1 MPMQNP
7 FSSSEPVTDPSRFYG
22 RRGDIRRIYA
32 RIGAERPQSVS
43 VVGEPLMGKSS
54 LLNILTHPETK
65 HRNLPD
71 PSKSVFG
78 LLHLRDRDDWT
89 PDGFFQALTQALRSE
104 HPDLPEVSDY
114 DRFREVIR
122 HLASEGFSVIAFF
135 DDFDVITQNPN
146 FPLTFFSFMRSM
158 ANTYNVAYITTSS
171 QPLQRLCVLKDVEES
186 PFFNIFTTISLK
198 PLKKGE
204 VQQWVVE
211 ESSRSGI
218 SLGGEAE
225 WVYDE
230 VGGFPLFVRLLCELL
245 LDRKASRGKVG
256 DSDLDEV
263 NAQFQEKVRDRFE
276 AIWSG
281 FSDSERSL
289 CAQLLTSEEI
299 SRQQMHVARELIR
312 RGYVVESEKGYRLF
326 GRTFE
331 RFVADKIGVDLRERH
346 TGKRRRWWK
355 LW

>member
-1 MPMQNP
+1 
-7 FSSSEPVTDPSRFYG
+7 
-22 RRGDIRRIYA
+22 
-32 RIGAERPQSVS
+32 
-43 VVGEPLMGKSS
+43 MGKSS
-54 LLNILTHPETK
+54 LLNVLAHPETK
-65 HRNLPD
+65 RKNLPD
-71 PSKSVFG
+71 PSRSVFA
-78 LLHLRDRDDWT
+78 LLHLRERDDWRPNT
-89 PDGFFQALTQALRSE
+89 FFQALTRALRSE

-122 HLASEGFSVIAFF
+122 YLASEGFSMIAFF
-135 DDFDVITQNPN
+135 DDFDVITQSPN
-146 FPLTFFSFMRSM
+146 FPLTFFSFMRSI

-204 VQQWVVE
+204 VQRWVVE
-211 ESSRSGI
+211 ESSRSGV
-218 SLGGEAE
+218 SLAREAE
-225 WVYDE
+225 WVYDQ
-230 VGGFPLFVRLLCELL
+230 VGGFPLLVRLLCELL

-263 NAQFQEKVRDRFE
+263 SLRFQERIRDRFE
-276 AIWSG
+276 AIWDG

-299 SRQQMHVARELIR
+299 SRQQMYIARDLIR
-312 RGYVVESEKGYRLF
+312 KGYVVESEGGYRLF

-331 RFVADKIGVDLRERH
+331 QFVADKVGVDLRKGRLS
-346 TGKRRRWWK
+346 KRRRWWK